1 MEDGIEKKILEEMC
15 VRLVANKSE
24 IMSFI
29 IKNKGEV
36 ASGVINSITK
46 SLVQK
51 GLLIEVYSSTRSFAI
66 TTKGIKK
73 SKMFSD

>member
-24 IMSFI
+24 IMNFI
-29 IKNKGEV
+29 IKSKGEV

-66 TTKGIKK
+66 TQKGIKQ
-73 SKMFSD
+73 SKMLSD

>member
-1 MEDGIEKKILEEMC
+1 MC

-24 IMSFI
+24 IMNFI
-29 IKNKGEV
+29 IKSKGEV
-36 ASGVINSITK
+36 ASDVINSITK

-66 TTKGIKK
+66 TTKGIRHVN
-73 SKMFSD
+73 MM